1 MMGHHEWLK
10 VGTRTSFNDRPISLL
25 SARLRP
31 LVPDRERLSHFWM
44 LRTALK
50 PGGLALEPSVMY
62 LLGGPYRRA
71 ARRRDPMKDQK
82 ASR

>member
-1 MMGHHEWLK
+1 MGHHERLK
-10 VGTRTSFNDRPISLL
+10 VGTRTSFIGRLVSLL

-31 LVPDRERLSHFWM
+31 LVPDRECPSHFWM
-44 LRTALK
+44 LCMALK
-50 PGGLALEPSVMY
+50 PGGLALEPSVTS
-62 LLGGPYRRA
+62 LLGAPYRRA